1 MFGNGSIVIF
11 AFHYLYH
18 HCPQM
23 LLASEGVDLHFTEAA
38 IHEVAR
44 VSEELNLM
52 LQNIGARR
60 WERKE
65 MEDHLFW
72 DEDDVVLSRGDII
85 LSLVL

>member
-1 MFGNGSIVIF
+1 
-11 AFHYLYH
+11 
-18 HCPQM
+18 M

-60 WERKE
+60 WEWGE
-65 MEDHLFW
+65 MPGDHSSEISFQKTAWLGMMMTSH
-72 DEDDVVLSRGDII
+72 VIKG
-85 LSLVL
+85 